1 MGSFI
6 GFDFRYEGNNFTGV
20 ITYLIGDK
28 LKLNA
33 KNRFAFAA

>member
-6 GFDFRYEGNNFTGV
+6 GFDFKCEDNNFTGV
-20 ITYLIGDK
+20 ITYLTGDK